1 MFVRNV
7 GHLTTTPMIRLP
19 DGGEAPEGLCDTV
32 LTSLCALH
40 DLKELGSL
48 RNSRAGSI
56 YIVKPKQH
64 GPEECAFTDRVMD
77 AAEDMLGLAR
87 HKIKVDRKSV
97 VQGKSVK
104 VSVSLYGRSIIKKTN
119 KKGKQ

>member
-1 MFVRNV
+1 MRCDLVESFANGGRTGTRTMEADRDWTAPDGAPFTRHGRSVMFVRNV
-7 GHLTTTPMIRLP
+7 GHLMTTPMIRLP

-40 DLKELGSL
+40 DLKEQGSL

-64 GPEECAFTDRVMD
+64 GPEECAFKIGRASWRERV
-77 AAEDMLGLAR
+77 
-87 HKIKVDRKSV
+87 
-97 VQGKSVK
+97 
-104 VSVSLYGRSIIKKTN
+104 
-119 KKGKQ
+119 